1 MKRLFLLF
9 SIIVGTANSFA
20 QNTLNVHQK
29 DGIVVSY
36 AFSEKPV
43 VTFTGT
49 YIHIVTIKVEVDYP
63 FADMEM
69 FTFYDEANGVDVVKA
84 RGSNCTVSIY
94 DINGTL
100 LKVIKQD
107 EGTASFSTSDLPQ
120 GKYIIKN
127 GSSTYKIIKK

>member
-1 MKRLFLLF
+1 MKRLLLLF
-9 SIIVGTANSFA
+9 CFILGAANSFA
-20 QNTLNVHQK
+20 QNTLNVHKK

-49 YIHIVTIKVEVDYP
+49 DIHIVTTMVEVDYP

-69 FTFYDEANGVDVVKA
+69 FTFSDGANAIDIVKTQ
-84 RGSNCTVSIY
+84 GPTSTVSIY

-100 LKVIKQD
+100 LKVVKQNG
-107 EGTASFSTSDLPQ
+107 GTVSFSTSELPQ